1 MEVTSTDEIN
11 TTGNVCSLKLARFP
25 LACSV
30 GAFLNLNIYKK
41 TATRVRLKQGIKST
55 KEKKTKSEIGGRL
68 ININYN
74 AAKIFC
80 MK

>member
-11 TTGNVCSLKLARFP
+11 TTGNVCSLKLARSP